1 MNSTEEI
8 EKQVLNDNYLQ
19 FVPDNGSE
27 TTILNQTLNIQ
38 IPRGPEVLRM
48 NSGYIQLEFKHMFSI
63 NKAYAFNADQREY
76 IGIINAATIFEH
88 SFISS
93 DNKNIWNETHAQI
106 QARLQQFPKSH
117 WYLTRNYAS
126 YLNIDDCSTNEGFLL
141 HKLNDTEFTAGTDVE
156 ITYRLNI
163 PIPDLFP
170 CFQNCENFYSSAL
183 NSDIRLSLRLS
194 NPDYY
199 LCRIRAEKL
208 THKVIDIQPLDVNNT
223 VDIGAAAS
231 NITLSVSTSTLC
243 ILFFASSNVFEKGFQ
258 KSFKNSMLFC
268 LSSAILSSPASIF
281 AVNL

>member
-8 EKQVLNDNYLQ
+8 EKQVLNDTYLQ

-27 TTILNQTLNIQ
+27 TTIINQTLNIQ

-48 NSGYIQLEFKHMFSI
+48 NCGYIQIQFKHSFSVDI
-63 NKAYAFNADQREY
+63 TYEEIKNNGVANTDEY

-126 YLNIDDCSTNEGFLL
+126 YLNIDDCTKNEGFLL
-141 HKLNDTEFTAGTDVE
+141 HKLNTTEFTANTDVE

-223 VDIGAAAS
+223 VNIGAAAS
-231 NITLSVSTSTLC
+231 NITLTISTSSEDNY
-243 ILFFASSNVFEKGFQ
+243 IKD
-258 KSFKNSMLFC
+258 FKMN
-268 LSSAILSSPASIF
+268 IPARWL
-281 AVNL
+281 AV